1 MHRFVIYLWTIE
13 WCLPVFVLRFR
24 WTWRPNRLLA
34 ILSAFC
40 FRWFILLSITF
51 PSFCRVNC
59 VLHVCFFYKTQI
71 NKLKIPTLLLK
82 KFIRNQSLGSYS
94 GFSLIYHRRFCFSMR
109 LHCRLFIILLQNK
122 HRLNTCTF
130 RFPLSIIWL
139 RLFVS
144 SFLLW
149 LAFII

>member
-1 MHRFVIYLWTIE
+1 MHRFFIYLWTIE

-82 KFIRNQSLGSYS
+82 KFIRNQSFRSDS
-94 GFSLIYHRRFCFSMR
+94 DFSLVCHRGFGFSMR
-109 LHCRLFIILLQNK
+109 LHRCLLIILLQNE
-122 HRLNTCTF
+122 HRLNSCAF
-130 RFPLSIIWL
+130 RFSLSIIWL
-139 RLFVS
+139 RLFVPP
-144 SFLLW
+144 FLLW
-149 LAFII
+149 HTFVI